1 MVEILSQS
9 EIEALLSSLASDGS
23 QAEPELA
30 ATRSGGDA
38 APGSFGDHHAASK
51 PERSAIAYELY
62 DFRRP
67 DKLSKEQLR
76 TLQMLHE
83 TFGRLFAG
91 SLSAYL
97 RVSTHLE
104 LVSVEQVPYEEYMRS
119 LNASIITLFGMP
131 PLAGQAL
138 LELEFS
144 IVLSMIDRLLGGPG
158 NMVKSN
164 SALTE
169 IEQALTE
176 SIVDRALK
184 DLRSAWDGV
193 AHYTPQRER
202 TETQAQ
208 FIQIVQPGDAVVSIL
223 FEVRI
228 GDQRGAM
235 SLCLPF
241 MMLRPIAGKL
251 AAQRWVATSH
261 KKARAQHARLLMQR
275 IEGTA
280 VTCVCRL
287 GTTQITV
294 GDLVHLGVGDTVVL
308 DRHRGADAD
317 LLLGDL
323 VKFRGS
329 LGTSGRKVAIRINNV
344 VRDEAGATA

>member
-1 MVEILSQS
+1 LVEILSQS

-23 QAEPELA
+23 VVEPEPAGTVSGPEA
-30 ATRSGGDA
+30 AA
-38 APGSFGDHHAASK
+38 GSFGEHHAQPKA
-51 PERSAIAYELY
+51 ERSAIAYELY

-97 RVSTHLE
+97 RVSTHLD

-119 LNASIITLFGMP
+119 LNASIITLFAMP

-158 NMVKSN
+158 NMVKST

-176 SIVDRALK
+176 SIVDRALR
-184 DLRSAWDGV
+184 DLRSAWEGV
-193 AHYTPQRER
+193 AHFTPQRDR
-202 TETQAQ
+202 IETQAQ
-208 FIQIVQPGDAVVSIL
+208 FIQIVPPGDIVVSVL

-241 MMLRPIAGKL
+241 MMLKPIAGKL
-251 AAQRWVATSH
+251 AAQRWIATSQ
-261 KKARAQHARLLMQR
+261 KKSHAQHARLLMRR
-275 IEGTA
+275 IENTA

-287 GTTQITV
+287 GTAQISV
-294 GDLVHLGVGDTVVL
+294 GDLVNLRVGDTIVL
-308 DRHRGADAD
+308 DRLKGADAD
-317 LLLGDL
+317 LMLGDR
-323 VKFRGS
+323 VKFTGS
-329 LGTSGRKVAIRINNV
+329 VGTSGRKVAIRINQV
-344 VRDEAGATA
+344 VRDEAAVAA